1 MIYKNIDEFKRSYK
15 ELFKKYHPDNKE
27 TGDSEKFIKY
37 KKIYDK
43 VLKDREKNL
52 IYADI
57 SIDQAYFG
65 TSIKKDSKTIIIP
78 AGYYPK
84 GFIEVSDKNGQKIK
98 VKINII
104 PNDDEVFEYSKKLS
118 ELMII
123 KYVHLDI
130 FDIILGCKK
139 SIKIFG
145 ETFQIILKPFETL
158 GIDHKTI
165 KGKGYPKRFKRCERN
180 DLTIRFKYDTLSLS
194 EDDKEQLKEMSKH
207 YGKSDG

>member
-1 MIYKNIDEFKRSYK
+1 MIYKNFDEFKLAYK

-27 TGDSEKFIKY
+27 TGDAEKFIKY

-43 VLKDREKNL
+43 VLKKREKNL
-52 IYADI
+52 IYTDI
-57 SIDQAYFG
+57 SIEQAYFG

-84 GFIEVSDKNGQKIK
+84 GFIEVSDKDGNKFK

-118 ELMII
+118 ELMIT

-158 GIDHKTI
+158 SKPYKVI
-165 KGKGYPKRFKRCERN
+165 KGKGYPKRLKRNERN
-180 DLTIRFKYDTLSLS
+180 DLTIKFRYDTYELSV
-194 EDDKEQLKEMSKH
+194 DDKKQLEEMSKH
-207 YGKSDG
+207 YGK